1 MCLYNYQI
9 RSNVPKRRH
18 SVILPVLSHLQV
30 LTHFTFKIRSAE
42 EENLI
47 LYKYNIF
54 QYSIVGR
61 TSQFEL
67 LKMLKFL
74 GNYVWMVGFEIPHR
88 SQGRRNFF
96 SVGLVVIS
104 NNNIHIMSDHV
115 IQHHSRGWVGS
126 GVNHN
131 NSYQPSAWELSDNCQ
146 ARITSLDSNFWP
158 H

>member
-104 NNNIHIMSDHV
+104 NNNIHIMSDYV
-115 IQHHSRGWVGS
+115 IQHHSMGWVGS
-126 GVNHN
+126 GVIITIVISLPPGN
-131 NSYQPSAWELSDNCQ
+131 YLTIVKQEL
-146 ARITSLDSNFWP
+146 P